1 MCVCVCVR
9 TRARVCEC
17 LLAKYMANEHDCQN
31 QDLDSR
37 IV

>member
-1 MCVCVCVR
+1 MCVCVCVCA
-9 TRARVCEC
+9 RAHACDRV
-17 LLAKYMANEHDCQN
+17 LAKYMAND

>member
-1 MCVCVCVR
+1 MCV
-9 TRARVCEC
+9 RARACEHV
-17 LLAKYMANEHDCQN
+17 LAKYMANEHGCQN